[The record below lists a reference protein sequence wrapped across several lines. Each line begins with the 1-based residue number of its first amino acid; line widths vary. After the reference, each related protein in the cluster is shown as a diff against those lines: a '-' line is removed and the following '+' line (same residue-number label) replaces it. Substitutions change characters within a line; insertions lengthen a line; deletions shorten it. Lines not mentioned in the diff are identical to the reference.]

1 MASYV
6 VRNGLNDGH
15 GFPSRAA
22 AMGMPT
28 QMPIQNSTAGRYVMP
43 PITNPLTMAPYHHTS
58 PSSRSTRP
66 PIRATES
73 ATVRVG

>member
-1 MASYV
+1 
-6 VRNGLNDGH
+6 
-15 GFPSRAA
+15 
-22 AMGMPT
+22 MGMPT

-66 PIRATES
+66 PTRATGS
-73 ATVRVG
+73 GTVRVG